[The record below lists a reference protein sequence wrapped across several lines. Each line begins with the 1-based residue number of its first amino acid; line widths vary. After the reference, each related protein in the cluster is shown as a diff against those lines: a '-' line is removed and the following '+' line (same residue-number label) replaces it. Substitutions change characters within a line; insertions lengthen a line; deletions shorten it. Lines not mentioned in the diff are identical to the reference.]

1 MSGLII
7 LIGLFNNIKAG
18 DLIQAGRSR
27 TPITSLERALI
38 NVLQNSSRNNI
49 LAALQQLESKQ
60 GAKVYRKAAFSA
72 LKDTISLSSSVPD
85 QTILDAV
92 SSIRKQLKLH
102 GDRRISRRAIGSTLL
117 LKGLECDHSLI
128 INTYDINAQHL
139 YVALSR
145 GEKSTTV
152 FSHSNLIGP

>member
-1 MSGLII
+1 MQEKYLSGLIK

-72 LKDTISLSSSVPD
+72 LK
-85 QTILDAV
+85 
-92 SSIRKQLKLH
+92 
-102 GDRRISRRAIGSTLL
+102 GRRAS
-117 LKGLECDHSLI
+117 
-128 INTYDINAQHL
+128 A
-139 YVALSR
+139 
-145 GEKSTTV
+145 
-152 FSHSNLIGP
+152 

>member
-1 MSGLII
+1 MSGLIK

-18 DLIQAGRSR
+18 DPIQAGRGR
-27 TPITSLERALI
+27 TPITSLESALI

-92 SSIRKQLKLH
+92 SSIREQLRLH
-102 GDRRISRRAIGSTLL
+102 GDRRISRSAIGSTLL
-117 LKGLECDHSLI
+117 LKGLECDYSPI
-128 INTYDINAQHL
+128 INTDDINAQHL

-145 GEKSTTV
+145 GAKSTTV